1 MGLRQEIVNQM
12 SSILGAKKFIYGGY
26 KSKPTLPYG
35 NYARQESTNVFAD
48 NKTYQKIN
56 VYILR
61 VVTDSKD
68 FSLEEKVE
76 NMFDSLDIPYEVIT
90 DEDIKSEKAY
100 CVEWMFSLCE

>member
-1 MGLRQEIVNQM
+1 MGLRQEIVSKM
-12 SSILGAKKFIYGGY
+12 KSFLGEDRFIYGGY
-26 KSKPTLPYG
+26 KSQPSIPYG
-35 NYARQESTNVFAD
+35 NYARQESNNFFAD

-68 FSLEEKVE
+68 FVLEEKIE
-76 NMFDSLDIPYEVIT
+76 DMFDSLEVPYEVIT

-100 CVEWMFSLCE
+100 CVEWIFSLCE